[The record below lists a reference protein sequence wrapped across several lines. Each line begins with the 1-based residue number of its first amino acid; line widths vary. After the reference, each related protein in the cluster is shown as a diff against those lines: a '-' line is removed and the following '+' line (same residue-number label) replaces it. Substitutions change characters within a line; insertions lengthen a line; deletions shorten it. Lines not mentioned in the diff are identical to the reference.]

1 VYVNAAG
8 TPVSLQ
14 SKGTWKPLVAAP
26 PQTAPVR
33 AIPSTAPVRA
43 ASEADNLIKQ
53 IQNEHDPSNRL
64 WLFGFEGPNVG
75 SIFENLMDLKVKGVD
90 VRDAENALENFRR
103 IEKTDF
109 PATPPQNIYDYIKA
123 KKEAWQGFRD
133 TLADLRPSSARGVP
147 PTAPTRDVPPR
158 ERTVDEL
165 LEAGEY
171 EIPKTQW
178 ELQTFPTT
186 RYPNRP
192 ANTLNDIEGIIKN
205 AQREQRHA
213 RSMERLID
221 DVIND
226 IREPNEELDDLIWN
240 LRTGPDDDIP
250 WDKIKATY
258 RTEMEV
264 ADSKII
270 RWQKELD
277 EKSRLIDNAK
287 ADAIERG
294 IERIGRT
301 EEIVPTPTTPVRAIP
316 PTAPARGV
324 VEDARMEFGMGT
336 PESRY
341 QDALEN
347 PMEHPSLDKYL
358 SHGVTEISTDSIRTT
373 NAIKKASGKPNT
385 LITVYRAVPEGVSS
399 IDAGDWVALDRA
411 YATAHLRLPTD
422 KIISKRTQSQNIKWA
437 RTSDDEWLFAPPST
451 APARGVPPTAPAR
464 TAPPDDVPPGRPPDE
479 PPIGDGGDSDF
490 GFGGVVN
497 GDNPIDMRYIIPH
510 LTGTQEVLNVLRK
523 SPQILLDLAPVRF
536 VAGKLSPKQEG
547 ELFTTIAQKPSPGFG
562 VLDHPASQAAV
573 TEYRRVGHAIQSMG
587 NRVTFLADD
596 IVKTFEPDEIDK
608 FGRVVGIRGDDGVL
622 VSLRG
627 IDDTLTDG
635 YFDAPGK
642 KLLDPTLRDIAA
654 RLPLFEDYLR
664 PATVVAIRRLGRLID
679 EYRSL
684 LDTVG
689 NEKILIDKKRDL
701 QVKARITGRK
711 PKPVEGAY
719 EPVENPLRIGSR
731 EDVMDGG
738 VYFARG
744 NAYDELADTNYLLP
758 GEPYTR
764 AILTNDSPSK
774 LRGVGLQ
781 KVERRHATF
790 RSESA
795 GIEAGYE
802 YTPLGVAVQNQIL
815 KYGNESLNT
824 HMQNYYRS
832 MADDTGQYLGR
843 TPKMRMLDENPAII
857 KTMEALRNKVTS
869 LKSSLGRLTQEER
882 IAIDSFLYGEGGDI
896 NEFIIALGK
905 IEITKGKRQGANIP
919 MLQQLLK
926 EAKKEADTF
935 KPIYIKALGEA
946 EHVPKKQ
953 AITGGET
960 ARFKLEKLS
969 FPEQIAES
977 TVKALQDIMPTEF
990 WGKNQ
995 LESAHAAAKF
1005 YNGFFKATNATMDNS
1020 SIGIQGLI
1028 SLSKELSNPKV
1039 WNQWVRG
1046 KPTPA
1051 IQAIFANFKAWFDP
1065 DVMRSFLATYDQRA
1079 LENGVLD
1086 SVAWAKHGLQG
1097 PATEYTE
1104 ALARPGLGTRV
1115 GRLPVIKQA
1124 DRAFQAH
1131 GYTQRLGGVNTD
1143 LMNLLASKGW
1153 KPGQP
1158 IKQFVSDDDIKT
1170 IAKEWNRSTGQS
1182 HRRFLGPI
1190 GDSVQFAARFT
1201 SARLEFLGKG
1211 LMGSIP
1217 RVGPMPPLSLDQRLA
1232 RNSFIRFYSSAITT
1246 TFAANYFRGY
1256 PTDVRPTIVDKNG
1269 KRHNNPNFMR
1279 IRNVFGADIS
1289 AFGPMNAMHNLFIN
1303 AAIGS
1308 PATFVNP
1315 GSGIMSLFEKLI
1327 LQRDEF
1333 GREMPRPMDF
1343 PGGTT
1348 RWGMSMIGEFIP
1360 WSIEEMGEIL
1370 KPLADTDE
1378 GIPSRIGESLGRF
1391 TTEQLGIIKSRFTER
1406 DRREL
1411 EGVPFKPTGL
1421 PSGSGGRMRP
1431 SQNRSSGT
1439 TERIRPSQNRVGVR

>member
-1 VYVNAAG
+1 
-8 TPVSLQ
+8 
-14 SKGTWKPLVAAP
+14 
-26 PQTAPVR
+26 
-33 AIPSTAPVRA
+33 
-43 ASEADNLIKQ
+43 
-53 IQNEHDPSNRL
+53 
-64 WLFGFEGPNVG
+64 
-75 SIFENLMDLKVKGVD
+75 M
-90 VRDAENALENFRR
+90 
-103 IEKTDF
+103 
-109 PATPPQNIYDYIKA
+109 
-123 KKEAWQGFRD
+123 
-133 TLADLRPSSARGVP
+133 
-147 PTAPTRDVPPR
+147 
-158 ERTVDEL
+158 DEL

-213 RSMERLID
+213 RRMERLVD
-221 DVIND
+221 DVFND
-226 IREPNEELDDLIWN
+226 IREPNEELDDLIEN
-240 LRTGPDDDIP
+240 LRSGPDDDIP
-250 WDKIKATY
+250 WDEIRATY

-294 IERIGRT
+294 IGRIGRT
-301 EEIVPTPTTPVRAIP
+301 EEIVPA
-316 PTAPARGV
+316 PTAPARGQLTD
-324 VEDARMEFGMGT
+324 VEDIAQE
-336 PESRY
+336 E
-341 QDALEN
+341 ALY
-347 PMEHPSLDKYL
+347 D
-358 SHGVTEISTDSIRTT
+358 I
-373 NAIKKASGKPNT
+373 ASGASKERMMEPPDVQPKRRLT
-385 LITVYRAVPEGVSS
+385 DAEDMAQEQRISPLESGVRGIAPEPV
-399 IDAGDWVALDRA
+399 
-411 YATAHLRLPTD
+411 
-422 KIISKRTQSQNIKWA
+422 
-437 RTSDDEWLFAPPST
+437 
-451 APARGVPPTAPAR
+451 APARV
-464 TAPPDDVPPGRPPDE
+464 APPDDVPPGRPPDE

-523 SPQILLDLAPVRF
+523 SPQILLDLAPIRF

-711 PKPVEGAY
+711 PKPVDGAY

-731 EDVMDGG
+731 EDVRKDGG

-744 NAYDELADTNYLLP
+744 NAYDELADTSYLLP

-857 KTMEALRNKVTS
+857 KTMEALRNKVAS

-896 NEFIIALGK
+896 NEFIIALGR

-926 EAKKEADTF
+926 EAKEEADTF
-935 KPIYIKALGEA
+935 KPKYNAALLKA

-960 ARFKLEKLS
+960 AQFKLEKLS
-969 FPEQIAES
+969 FPEQIAQS
-977 TVKALQDIMPTEF
+977 TVKALQDIGPTGF
-990 WGKNQ
+990 WAQ
-995 LESAHAAAKF
+995 PHAVVKF

-1028 SLSKELSNPKV
+1028 SLYKELSDPKV

-1051 IQAIFANFKAWFDP
+1051 IQAIFANFKSWFSP
-1065 DVMRSFLATYDQRA
+1065 DVIRSFLATYDQRA

-1086 SVAWAKHGLQG
+1086 SVAWTKHGLQG

-1104 ALARPGLGTRV
+1104 ALTRPGLGTRV

-1143 LMNLLASKGW
+1143 LMNLLASRGW

-1279 IRNVFGADIS
+1279 IRNVFGSDIS

-1308 PATFVNP
+1308 PAVFVNP

-1343 PGGTT
+1343 PGGIGLEELWDSGTA
-1348 RWGMSMIGEFIP
+1348 RWVRSMIGEFIP

-1370 KPLADTDE
+1370 KPIADTDE

-1391 TTEQLGIIKSRFTER
+1391 TTEQLGTIKSRFTER

-1421 PSGSGGRMRP
+1421 PSGAGGRMRP